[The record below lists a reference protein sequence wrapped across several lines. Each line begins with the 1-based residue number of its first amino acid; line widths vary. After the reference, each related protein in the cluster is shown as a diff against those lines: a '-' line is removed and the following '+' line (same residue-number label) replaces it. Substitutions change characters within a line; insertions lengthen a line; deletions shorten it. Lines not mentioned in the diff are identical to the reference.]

1 MIMFSHNSSGKLKK
15 ICTGKILEPSN
26 FYIVLVYGSITMMA
40 TILEFVHVTQFFI
53 MTLRIKL
60 YITYIDTMMSTL
72 AILLI
77 LAMQILCRLK
87 LNWLL
92 LGKLPLVWLQCIFN

>member
-1 MIMFSHNSSGKLKK
+1 
-15 ICTGKILEPSN
+15 
-26 FYIVLVYGSITMMA
+26 MMP

-53 MTLRIKL
+53 VTLRIKL
-60 YITYIDTMMSTL
+60 YITYIDIMTSTL

-77 LAMQILCRLK
+77 LAMQILCRLT

-92 LGKLPLVWLQCIFN
+92 LGKLAISLASIHI